1 MIEDTK
7 KNEIN
12 DEIDN
17 GERNETPLTEKD
29 AFIVSTCPKDEDEAD
44 KNQCENDKKEI
55 KENLSENIAA
65 EESKDDD
72 EDAKRLTK
80 EEIEEII
87 KKSLERDELLD
98 KLQRARAEY
107 SNFQKRMIK
116 EVETAKR
123 FAIQDIVIE
132 LTSIL
137 GNFTRAILF
146 SKESKNFEKLLEG
159 IQLVEGQFFKTL
171 EDYGVKTIETVGK
184 PFDPVMHEAIME
196 EEDNSQPHHTVI
208 MELERGFLLNDRVVR
223 PSKVKVSKNT
233 ENKNESDNEQVE
245 DKNKE
250 IDEALD
256 ISEKKDD

>member
-1 MIEDTK
+1 MTEDTK

-17 GERNETPLTEKD
+17 GERNKTPLTRKGASIESLCSKD
-29 AFIVSTCPKDEDEAD
+29 AGEAD
-44 KNQCENDKKEI
+44 KNQSEDDKNEVKDD
-55 KENLSENIAA
+55 LSENIAS
-65 EESKDDD
+65 EESKDDN
-72 EDAKRLTK
+72 EAVKRLTK

-98 KLQRARAEY
+98 KLQRTRAEY

-116 EVETAKR
+116 EIETAKR
-123 FAIQDIVIE
+123 FAIQGLVME

-171 EDYGVKTIETVGK
+171 EDYGVKAIETVGK

-208 MELERGFLLNDRVVR
+208 MELERGFLLNDRVAM
-223 PSKVKVSKNT
+223 PAKVKVSKNT
-233 ENKNESDNEQVE
+233 ENKDEGNNEQVE
-245 DKNKE
+245 DENKE
-250 IDEALD
+250 VEEALD
-256 ISEKKDD
+256 SNEKKR